1 MLSESQHL
9 EPPVFL
15 PTLPAKTPFTSS
27 WVWEVS
33 EKIGSGSFGDIYM
46 GNEPI
51 NSDALVVGMVPV
63 VWQGLMF
70 ARLLLLIGIRTD
82 IRTLSEQSV
91 IVVIVSNIKSH
102 LDILIST
109 YHDCSLLSSF
119 ICMFIGNH
127 RNRIHCCLPGYE
139 LCIFTVPRYQHFYR
153 RACGHQVGICQ
164 SPAPFVTRIHGIV
177 ICRHKCQSCSGSGP
191 LVLLAWHDYWKLL
204 IYVTSIFSFAS
215 WGWSSSPSCTNLSRM
230 VWPWCQPRWECVKDI
245 GLIFKKIRMKSPIG
259 TLHANRDSTKDSTGL
274 DFASASLGLSSKDDV
289 RVVIPR
295 YRSQLFIGMA
305 SKVSTMSWW
314 LICLAL
320 HWRSTCL
327 RLRYFNFFSPQRS
340 KGLDTSP
347 TELC

>member
-46 GNEPI
+46 GIEPI

-204 IYVTSIFSFAS
+204 IYVTSTVSFRLHPEV
-215 WGWSSSPSCTNLSRM
+215 GLRVQVVQTYLE
-230 VWPWCQPRWECVKDI
+230 WC
-245 GLIFKKIRMKSPIG
+245 
-259 TLHANRDSTKDSTGL
+259 GL
-274 DFASASLGLSSKDDV
+274 DVNQDGSVSKISV
-289 RVVIPR
+289 WFLRKLEWNHQLEHFMRTEIRQKIPP
-295 YRSQLFIGMA
+295 A
-305 SKVSTMSWW
+305 
-314 LICLAL
+314 
-320 HWRSTCL
+320 
-327 RLRYFNFFSPQRS
+327 
-340 KGLDTSP
+340 
-347 TELC
+347 